1 MVLAPA
7 SVKSELTA
15 FDDYLKFGTDEE
27 RPKGASSRGV
37 YCWTLD
43 LFLRFLDGIEPTP
56 ERAKDF
62 IKNLEQKGNSPTTI
76 NRHIWALKSFFRFR
90 KFTKVAGAEELRIRG
105 LTTETH
111 YPRYLKD
118 KEWEKLLTTATAPIF
133 DPNLSDFAR
142 RRAKL
147 DVALLMCYCGGG
159 LRCREATHLQLTDV
173 IDEGFL
179 RVTRKGRHEDF
190 VPVESE
196 VIRCIKDY
204 LTTKAVSDTYVFSG
218 KKSNTPMAERT
229 AQGIIKKLC
238 VKAGFDDVHVHSLR
252 HTAGYQLRKAG
263 SPERDIQDFL
273 GHKNIQTTKIYS
285 HLAADELR
293 TRLPRRFGKPKQ
305 GRMEL
310 V

>member
-1 MVLAPA
+1 MVLN
-7 SVKSELTA
+7 
-15 FDDYLKFGTDEE
+15 
-27 RPKGASSRGV
+27 RPRSA
-37 YCWTLD
+37 
-43 LFLRFLDGIEPTP
+43 LRI
-56 ERAKDF
+56 F

-90 KFTKVAGAEELRIRG
+90 KFTKVAGAEESG
-105 LTTETH
+105 FEDSTTETH

-118 KEWEKLLTTATAPIF
+118 EEWEKLLTTATAPIF

-218 KKSNTPMAERT
+218 KSRIPRWPNGPPRASSRSCVLRQASMMFMSTVC
-229 AQGIIKKLC
+229 GILPGTSC
-238 VKAGFDDVHVHSLR
+238 VR
-252 HTAGYQLRKAG
+252 
-263 SPERDIQDFL
+263 
-273 GHKNIQTTKIYS
+273 
-285 HLAADELR
+285 
-293 TRLPRRFGKPKQ
+293 Q
-305 GRMEL
+305 GRRNGIFRISSAIRTYKPPRFIPI
-310 V
+310 